1 MKVARDSVPALAHQ
15 YRRRAPPA
23 FHRKGHGDGVAEPG
37 PATEAARFDL
47 EAEWSQRNNLQARG
61 RRDKV
66 YSSTLAIGVGF
77 SS

>member
-1 MKVARDSVPALAHQ
+1 VA
-15 YRRRAPPA
+15 
-23 FHRKGHGDGVAEPG
+23 G
-37 PATEAARFDL
+37 PAAEAARFDL
-47 EAEWSQRNNLQARG
+47 EVEWSQRNNLQARG